1 VAFSQLHFSENKT
14 YLFVAS
20 GFFVKLLPVLVDEFS
35 LYKKMV
41 ADVKCDRV
49 MSDRVI
55 GHK

>member
-1 VAFSQLHFSENKT
+1 LLHRF
-14 YLFVAS
+14 
-20 GFFVKLLPVLVDEFS
+20 FFVKLLPVLVDEFS